1 MDQFGFIRGI
11 GCESVRTFVFREM
24 VCLQNNKIPFYVVQ
38 LDLTSAY
45 NTANLWILKKLIL
58 RNNFWSKE
66 EVELWEFIVTNSY
79 TRLGTHTI
87 KDVNGLPQ
95 GSLLSPM
102 LFNLYINGLL
112 VRVREIRQSR
122 TIAYADDLI
131 TISPSL

>member
-1 MDQFGFIRGI
+1 
-11 GCESVRTFVFREM
+11 M
-24 VCLQNNKIPFYVVQ
+24 VPLISLLFFLVQ

-45 NTANLWILKKLIL
+45 NTVNLWILKQLIL

-87 KDVNGLPQ
+87 KEVNGLPQ
-95 GSLLSPM
+95 GLLLSPM
-102 LFNLYINGLL
+102 LFNLYINDLL
-112 VRVREIRQSR
+112 VREIRQSR